1 MATTSKKRQKEM
13 KRQEKSKLK
22 EAKRMQRKLEKAANR
37 EAGQHG
43 PEIDDAPRQE
53 FSTEE

>member
-53 FSTEE
+53 FVTEE